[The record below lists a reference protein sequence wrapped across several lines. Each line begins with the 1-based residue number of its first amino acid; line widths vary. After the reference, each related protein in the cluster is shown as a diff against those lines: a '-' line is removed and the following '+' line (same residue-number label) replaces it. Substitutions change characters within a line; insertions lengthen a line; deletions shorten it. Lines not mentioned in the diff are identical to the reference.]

1 MTEEILVGIAK
12 DLGRLDGKVD
22 MILEALPKLTARQLS
37 NEQKIHYGYG
47 VAAALTLFAGKL
59 AFWPH

>member
-1 MTEEILVGIAK
+1 MTEEISVERA
-12 DLGRLDGKVD
+12 LGRVEGKID